1 MSSKYEAEAELRR
14 IWGASYDKHLDNAVA
29 VFDTM
34 PAETSKR
41 INQNDPGQ
49 IQALAAMKDPAY
61 LDQKNPNHERISNL
75 VRTHFDRLH
84 GNDEIIL

>member
-14 IWGASYDKHLDNAVA
+14 HWGANYDKHLDNAVD
-29 VFDTM
+29 VFDAM
-34 PAETSKR
+34 PEETRKR
-41 INQNDPGQ
+41 INQNDPAH

-61 LDQKNPNHERISNL
+61 LDQKNPNHERISGF

-84 GNDEIIL
+84 GDDEIIL